1 MYSSLNVLFIVASEN
16 DVIPVLQEFHKSG
29 LHPVW
34 DQVSTADSLHTLLP
48 HQSWQ
53 VIIADYDLP
62 ELGALAALSI
72 VHKSQLDIPFIVI
85 SGVAG
90 ERLAVKMLKAGAHEY
105 LMKEDLALLPAIVER
120 EMQMVSLLS
129 KRNQE
134 IIALKTAEAT
144 YRTIYN
150 NASEGIYQSSP
161 EGCYLMAN
169 PSLARIYGYASS
181 NSLITELNDI
191 KHQLYV
197 NPQQREEFEQ
207 ILIQQGYISGFEAE
221 VYRRDG
227 TTLWISENGRLVRDE
242 QGYPIYYEGFV
253 TDISDRKKAK
263 REREWFI
270 NLSRNLLCL
279 FSLEGDFTEV
289 DPAWEKALGY
299 DSNDK
304 QAQQQ
309 LQHLNQALEVQ
320 VKEQTKAL
328 SITQS
333 AVDFAADCIFLA
345 RADASFHYVNNT
357 ACDKLGYSKKELA
370 SMKVWDI
377 NPAISPKNWL
387 DAWQVLKQQK
397 TFTTES
403 QHRTKDGT
411 IYPIEINTK
420 YLIFDGE
427 EYCFSFA
434 SDISARKRLEA
445 ERQLAVAI
453 LKIENTFRQQI
464 LENMA
469 EGLCVCHPIPEP
481 PFIHHTVWNQRMQV
495 ITGYS
500 LKEINCLGMIPGLAT
515 DAAESRSYIT
525 RYVEQLQTEGCFVDR
540 EAEIQ
545 RKDGQQ
551 RTVEI
556 STSVLSGSEGQ
567 LTILS
572 LIQDITER
580 KQRQESARLLA
591 AVVESTD
598 NAIIT
603 KKLDGTITSWNSA
616 AVNLFGYTE
625 AEAIGQPIAILF
637 PRDRLD
643 IESQIIARLKNG
655 ERIKNLETVNLHKD
669 GFPIQVSA
677 TISPLKDETGQVV
690 GASKIIHDIT
700 QQKQVEMQLRFTNEE
715 LMRAT
720 RLKDEFL
727 ANMSH
732 ELRTPLNAILGMA
745 ESLQEQVF
753 GQLYEQQVKPLEM
766 IRRSGNHLLELIND
780 ILDLAKIE
788 SGQVELALKPT
799 TIVPLCQSS
808 LDFIQQQANQKHI
821 QVKAQFPS
829 CALNVSIDERRIRQV
844 LINLLSNAVKF
855 TPEGGHVTL
864 TVNLLRQ
871 SPEMNHSLHIAI
883 SDTGIGIEPKHI
895 SKLFEPF
902 IQLDGALNR
911 KYSGTGLGL
920 ALVKRIVEL
929 HGGDVGVTSQIGK
942 GSCFTVVLPGITV
955 PVFPPAESPDS
966 LSSSQ
971 FHQTSPA
978 RISLILLADNKEAN
992 IITTMSYLRAK
1003 GHRIRIAPDTQA
1015 VAALSQAEHPDVIL
1029 VDSQLS
1035 GDTQLSGDSQL
1046 SGIHTL
1052 DAIRQIRLTPALA
1065 NLPMIALMA
1074 PAIDYEQTQ
1083 YHAAGV
1089 HHILRKPFKLKQLLD
1104 TIQKLHSSS

>member
-29 LHPVW
+29 LYPVW
-34 DQVSTADSLHTLLP
+34 KQVSTADSLNPLLT

-53 VIIADYDLP
+53 VIISDYDLP
-62 ELGALAALSI
+62 GLDALAALSI

-90 ERLAVKMLKAGAHEY
+90 ERLAVEMLKAGAHDY
-105 LMKEDLALLPAIVER
+105 LMKEDLALLPAIVKR
-120 EMQMVSLLS
+120 EIQMISLLS
-129 KRNQE
+129 QRNQE
-134 IIALKTAEAT
+134 LLALKAAEAT
-144 YRTIYN
+144 YRAIYN
-150 NASEGIYQSSP
+150 NAVEGIYQSTL

-181 NSLITELNDI
+181 NSLIAELNDI
-191 KHQLYV
+191 KRQLYV
-197 NPQQREEFEQ
+197 DPQRREEFEQ

-227 TTLWISENGRLVRDE
+227 TTLWTSENGRLVRDE
-242 QGYPIYYEGFV
+242 QGCPIYYEGFV

-270 NLSRNLLCL
+270 NLSRNLLYL

-304 QAQQQ
+304 HAQQQ

-333 AVDFAADCIFLA
+333 AVDLAADCIFLV

-370 SMKVWDI
+370 SMRVWDI
-377 NPAISPKNWL
+377 NPTVSPQNWPNI
-387 DAWQVLKQQK
+387 WQFVKQQP
-397 TFTTES
+397 TVTGES
-403 QHRTKDGT
+403 QHRSKDGT
-411 IYPIEINTK
+411 IYPIEVNTK
-420 YLIFDGE
+420 YLNFDGD
-427 EYCFSFA
+427 EYCFSFIR
-434 SDISARKRLEA
+434 DISARKRLEA

-453 LKIENTFRQQI
+453 LKKENIFRQQI

-481 PFIHHTVWNQRMQV
+481 PFIHHTVWNQRMQI

-500 LKEINCLGMIPGLAT
+500 LKEINYLGMIPGLAP
-515 DAAESRSYIT
+515 DSADPKSYVTHYI
-525 RYVEQLQTEGCFVDR
+525 EQLQTENGFIDR

-545 RKDGQQ
+545 CKDGQQ

-556 STSVLSGSEGQ
+556 CTSILSNSEGQ
-567 LTILS
+567 FTVLS

-580 KQRQESARLLA
+580 KQSQKTARLLA
-591 AVVESTD
+591 TVVESTD
-598 NAIIT
+598 DAIIT
-603 KKLDGTITSWNSA
+603 KTLDGTITSWNSA
-616 AVNLFGYTE
+616 AVNLFGYTA
-625 AEAIGQPIAILF
+625 AEAIGQPITILF
-637 PRDRLD
+637 PPDRLD
-643 IESQIIARLKNG
+643 IESQITARLKNG

-732 ELRTPLNAILGMA
+732 ELRTPLNTILGMA

-753 GQLYEQQVKPLEM
+753 GQIHELQVKPLEM
-766 IRRSGNHLLELIND
+766 IRRSGHHLLELIND

-788 SGQVELALKPT
+788 SGQMELTLKPT
-799 TIVPLCQSS
+799 AIVPLCQSS
-808 LDFIQQQANQKHI
+808 LDFIRQQANQKNI
-821 QVKAQFPS
+821 QVEAQFP
-829 CALNVSIDERRIRQV
+829 AYAINVSIDERRIRQV

-855 TPEGGHVTL
+855 TPEGGHITL
-864 TVNLLRQ
+864 TVSLLPQ
-871 SPEMNHSLHIAI
+871 SPEMGHILHIAI
-883 SDTGIGIEPKHI
+883 NDTGIGIAPKHI

-902 IQLDGALNR
+902 IQLDSALNR

-929 HGGDVGVTSQIGK
+929 HGGDVAVTSQIGK
-942 GSCFTVVLPGITV
+942 GSCFTIALPGVTV
-955 PVFPPAESPDS
+955 PVFPPAKPLSS
-966 LSSSQ
+966 LSLSQ
-971 FHQTSPA
+971 AHQTSPA
-978 RISLILLADNKEAN
+978 RVSLILLADDKEAN
-992 IITTMSYLRAK
+992 IITIMSYLRAK
-1003 GHRIRIAPDTQA
+1003 GYCIRIASDTQA
-1015 VAALSQAEHPDVIL
+1015 VAALSQTAQPDVIL
-1029 VDSQLS
+1029 VDSQLF
-1035 GDTQLSGDSQL
+1035 
-1046 SGIHTL
+1046 GIHSL
-1052 DAIRQIRLTPALA
+1052 DTIRQIRLTPALA

-1074 PAIDYEQTQ
+1074 PAVDYEQTQ
-1083 YHAAGV
+1083 YHAVGV
-1089 HHILRKPFKLKQLLD
+1089 HYILSKPFKLKQLLD
-1104 TIQKLHSSS
+1104 TIQKLS